1 MALDRRKIEREGK
14 AEGEKRS
21 RVIARSVDD
30 LSLLRCCGVT
40 LTYRSGIWRKKFAAE
55 ENNNTRGE
63 KENGKVCALL
73 NYNMYRR
80 RCTVLFQG
88 EPARADIELIKIS
101 NVTPPPS
108 FRKRIDPDSI
118 DIVAF
123 YAQKLC
129 GGDRKIITYDELL
142 NSFRFEN

>member
-1 MALDRRKIEREGK
+1 MAGKEKGREMALDRRKIEREGK

-80 RCTVLFQG
+80 RCIRCCSKVNRLV
-88 EPARADIELIKIS
+88 RIS
-101 NVTPPPS
+101 S
-108 FRKRIDPDSI
+108 
-118 DIVAF
+118 
-123 YAQKLC
+123 
-129 GGDRKIITYDELL
+129 
-142 NSFRFEN
+142 